1 MLTLY
6 ELKPRFQ
13 KLLRPMVTWLHGN
26 GVTANQVTL
35 AALGGSLLIAVL
47 ISSFANHSPLFALMP
62 VWLLVRMA
70 LNAMD
75 GMLAREFGQQSRL
88 GAYLNELSDVI
99 ADTALFCVLFQ
110 VEGVQ
115 SGLLALV
122 ILLALL
128 SEYAGVM
135 GPLVGATRRYD
146 GPLGKSDRAA
156 CLSILALGIALGW
169 LAPTWLNVI
178 LALMALLLVIT
189 LANRIRSALNE
200 AGRP

>member
-13 KLLRPMVTWLHGN
+13 RLLRPTVAWLN
-26 GVTANQVTL
+26 EQDITANQMTL
-35 AALGGSLLIAVL
+35 VAAGGSLLCAAL
-47 ISSFANHSPLFALMP
+47 IMSFASHPLIFALLP
-62 VWLLVRMA
+62 VWMLVRMA

-88 GAYLNELSDVI
+88 GAYLNELGDVI
-99 ADTALFCVLFQ
+99 ADTALFGVLFCVQ
-110 VEGVQ
+110 GVQ
-115 SGLLALV
+115 PGLLALV

-135 GPLVGATRRYD
+135 GPLAGASRRYD

-156 CLSILALGIALGW
+156 CLGFLALGIALDC
-169 LAPTWLNVI
+169 LTPPWLNVM

-189 LANRIRSALNE
+189 LANRIRGALDE
-200 AGRP
+200 ANHP